1 MSEVTRSGD
10 GGSTFNQALSS
21 ISFSELGAWAFNVV
35 AWIVLVA
42 QVREPLSIAFAVGTG
57 WCALE
62 GIRLRSFP
70 LVITALVNTWWLL
83 A

>member
-10 GGSTFNQALSS
+10 GGSTFNEALRS
-21 ISFSELGAWAFNVV
+21 INLSELGAWMFNVV
-35 AWIVLVA
+35 SWIVLVA
-42 QVREPLSIAFAVGTG
+42 QVQEPLSIAFAVGTG

-70 LVITALVNTWWLL
+70 LVITSLVNTWWLL